1 MTLVRSRAILR
12 LVMNLSLP
20 EVATLLG
27 KSERQVRYM
36 IKQGRLRAN
45 KHDGK
50 WTIDEADL
58 PLSAQQRKAMATRV
72 DAARSSFERAVAPAE
87 KVAGP
92 RRGRVYSVTRLA
104 AFQLGEALYRDI
116 RRALGETA
124 ATELLFSAVGEITHG
139 CHSFQP
145 EDKSRHFGAARR
157 FASTALTHLL
167 LGGDEPCP
175 QRRAFAERLESEF
188 LPRISGLLA
197 IVERRA
203 RRLHAPQTQAPA

>member
-1 MTLVRSRAILR
+1 MK
-12 LVMNLSLP
+12 LSLP
-20 EVATLLG
+20 EVANLLG

-36 IKQGRLRAN
+36 IKQDRLRAE

-50 WTIDEADL
+50 WTVDEADL

-72 DAARSSFERAVAPAE
+72 DVARTSFERAVAPAE
-87 KVAGP
+87 KVVGP

-104 AFQLGEALYRDI
+104 AFQLGESLYRDI

-124 ATELLFSAVGEITHG
+124 TTELLFSAVGEITHG

-167 LGGDEPCP
+167 LDGEEPCP
-175 QRRAFAERLESEF
+175 RRRAFAERLEGEL

-203 RRLHAPQTQAPA
+203 RRSRAAQPSTPG